1 MALTEIPIELSSTPS
16 IVDGGNATAITI
28 DSTENVGVGIAPVPS
43 SSSYNG
49 GLLHLHQPST
59 TTTHGSQIKL
69 SNGVTGSAA
78 GDGFLIAKYG
88 DKNTYLTNFDAGS
101 DIIFNM
107 TNDGGTV
114 AERMRLNHDGIVTMP
129 SQPAFLVFRG
139 SSTQN
144 NIAINSNATVVFA
157 SEVFDVGANFA
168 SNTFTAPVTGKY
180 HLDMHVRI
188 EAIDIDASFYQLRLI
203 SSNRTYTMTLDPRA
217 FDQDPGYHSMTYSVL
232 ADMDASDTVSLIL
245 HQGSG
250 SAQSDIDG
258 ESFFSG
264 HLVA

>member
-49 GLLHLHQPST
+49 GLLHVHQPST

-78 GDGFLIAKYG
+78 GDGFLISKYG

-107 TNDGGTV
+107 TNDGGTL

-129 SQPAFLVFRG
+129 SQPAF
-139 SSTQN
+139 SAIPASTQS
-144 NIAINSNATVVFA
+144 NIVPTTALVNVAFGTEI
-157 SEVFDVGANFA
+157 FDVGANFA
-168 SNTFTAPVTGKY
+168 SSTFTAPVAGKY
-180 HLDMHVRI
+180 SLNVGVRLQVLDSAAESYQIRI
-188 EAIDIDASFYQLRLI
+188 VTSNRSYIWYMEPDYGQDASLH
-203 SSNRTYTMTLDPRA
+203 TL
-217 FDQDPGYHSMTYSVL
+217 GGSVV
-232 ADMDASDTVSLIL
+232 ADMDAADTALVQVFQDQGTQQTDIGTVS
-245 HQGSG
+245 
-250 SAQSDIDG
+250 
-258 ESFFSG
+258 FFNG
-264 HLVA
+264 YLLG